1 MKTNLVDSNLV
12 CIVFGNN
19 FLILIMVRTLEINY
33 FLVRTKLGY
42 LQYIAFER
50 AFYYHSNLLKLM

>member
-42 LQYIAFER
+42 LQYIAFEH
-50 AFYYHSNLLKLM
+50 AFYYHSSLLKLM

>member
-42 LQYIAFER
+42 LQYIAFEH

>member
-19 FLILIMVRTLEINY
+19 FLILIMLRTLEINY

-42 LQYIAFER
+42 LQYIAFEH